1 MRTPQAIA
9 SVRPGSGAIL
19 PAMDE
24 HERGLITGATA
35 TEIADSVERAVRQ
48 ARLGPGDRLPAIRR
62 LGLQLDVS
70 PTTVAAA
77 YARLRARGVVTARG
91 RGGTVIAARPP
102 LPVGGPVPLPPGVR
116 DLTRGW
122 PDPALLPP
130 LDPALAI
137 ADRRHHLYGEEP
149 VLPELAD
156 LAAAQLR
163 GDGIPPGGLAVVGG
177 ALDGV
182 ERVLQAQLRPGDA
195 VAIDDPGFAPAL
207 DLIRALGLR
216 AEPVPLD
223 DDGPLPD
230 GLDRAL
236 ARGCVAFVTSLRAQN
251 PTGAATT
258 AARAGELRRV
268 LDAHPEALV
277 VEDDHAGPVAGA
289 PSVTLAD
296 RDRPRWAHV
305 LSVSK
310 WLGPDLRLAML
321 TGDARTVAR
330 VQGRQ
335 LLGTG
340 WVSHLL
346 QGVTAA
352 LWSAP
357 GGTSMLEL
365 GRDTYRR
372 RREAL
377 VGALAARGIPAH
389 GRSGLNVWVPVA
401 EEGAAVQWLLGAGW
415 AVLPGE
421 RFRLRS
427 GPGIRITVSTLDQAE
442 AERLAGDIA
451 AALAPGRHTRLA

>member
-1 MRTPQAIA
+1 
-9 SVRPGSGAIL
+9 
-19 PAMDE
+19 MDE

-35 TEIADSVERAVRQ
+35 TEIADSVERAVRM
-48 ARLGPGDRLPAIRR
+48 ARLGPGDRLPPIRL

-102 LPVGGPVPLPPGVR
+102 LPVGGPVPLPAGVR

-130 LDPALAI
+130 LDPALAG

-156 LAAAQLR
+156 LAEAQLR
-163 GDGIPPGGLAVVGG
+163 GDGVPPGGLAVVGG

-182 ERVLQAQLRPGDA
+182 ERVLEAHLRPGDPVA
-195 VAIDDPGFAPAL
+195 VDDPGYAPAL

-216 AEPVPLD
+216 PEPVPLD

-230 GLDRAL
+230 GLERAL
-236 ARGCVAFVTSLRAQN
+236 AGGCLAFVTSPRAQN

-258 AARAGELRRV
+258 TARAEELRRV
-268 LDAHPEALV
+268 LDAYPDALV

-289 PSVTLAD
+289 PSVTLAH
-296 RDRPRWAHV
+296 RDRRRWAHI

-321 TGDARTVAR
+321 TGDAGTVAR

-346 QGVTAA
+346 QGVTVA

-357 GGTSMLEL
+357 GGAALLEL

-377 VGALAARGIPAH
+377 AGALAVRGVPAH
-389 GRSGLNVWVPVA
+389 GRSGLNIWIPVV

-415 AVLPGE
+415 AVVPGE

-427 GPGIRITVSTLDQAE
+427 GPGIRVTVSTLDEAE
-442 AERLAGDIA
+442 AERLAGDVA
-451 AALAPGRHTRLA
+451 AALAPGRRTRLA

>member
-1 MRTPQAIA
+1 
-9 SVRPGSGAIL
+9 
-19 PAMDE
+19 MDE

-35 TEIADSVERAVRQ
+35 TEIADSVERAVRL
-48 ARLGPGDRLPAIRR
+48 ARLGPGDRLPPIRR

-130 LDPALAI
+130 LDPALAD

-156 LAAAQLR
+156 LAETQLR
-163 GDGIPPGGLAVVGG
+163 RDGIPPGGLAVVGG

-182 ERVLQAQLRPGDA
+182 ERVLQAHLRPGDPVA
-195 VAIDDPGFAPAL
+195 VDDPGFAPAL

-236 ARGCVAFVTSLRAQN
+236 AGGCMAFVTSLRAQN

-258 AARAGELRRV
+258 TARAEELRRV
-268 LDAHPEALV
+268 LDAHPDALL

-321 TGDARTVAR
+321 TGDAGTVAR

-357 GGTSMLEL
+357 GGTALLEL

-377 VGALAARGIPAH
+377 VDALAARGVPAH
-389 GRSGLNVWVPVA
+389 GRSGLNVWIPVV
-401 EEGAAVQWLLGAGW
+401 EEGATVQWLLGAGW
-415 AVLPGE
+415 AVLPGA

-427 GPGIRITVSTLDQAE
+427 GPGIRVTVSTLDEVE
-442 AERLAGDIA
+442 AERLAGDVA
-451 AALAPGRHTRLA
+451 AALAPGRRTRLA

>member
-1 MRTPQAIA
+1 
-9 SVRPGSGAIL
+9 
-19 PAMDE
+19 MDE
-24 HERGLITGATA
+24 HEPGLITGATA
-35 TEIADSVERAVRQ
+35 TEIADSVERAVRRS
-48 ARLGPGDRLPAIRR
+48 RLGPGDRLPAIRR

-102 LPVGGPVPLPPGVR
+102 LPVGGPVPVPSGVR

-130 LDPALAI
+130 LDPALAG

-149 VLPELAD
+149 VLPELAE

-163 GDGIPPGGLAVVGG
+163 DDGIPPGGLAVVGG

-182 ERVLQAQLRPGDA
+182 ERVLQAHLRPGDA
-195 VAIDDPGFAPAL
+195 VAVDDPGFAPAL
-207 DLIRALGLR
+207 DLVRALGLR
-216 AEPVPLD
+216 PEPVPLD

-236 ARGCVAFVTSLRAQN
+236 ARGCMAFVTSLRAQN

-258 AARAGELRRV
+258 ATRAEELGRV

-321 TGDARTVAR
+321 TGDDRTVAR

-346 QGVTAA
+346 QGATAA

-357 GGTSMLEL
+357 GGTALLEF

-377 VGALAARGIPAH
+377 VGALAVHGIPAH
-389 GRSGLNVWVPVA
+389 GRSGLNIWVPVA
-401 EEGAAVQWLLGAGW
+401 EEGAVVQWLLAAGW

-427 GPGIRITVSTLDQAE
+427 GPGIRATVSTLDEAE

-451 AALAPGRHTRLA
+451 AALAPGRRTRLA

>member
-1 MRTPQAIA
+1 
-9 SVRPGSGAIL
+9 
-19 PAMDE
+19 MDE

-35 TEIADSVERAVRQ
+35 TEIADSVERAVRL
-48 ARLGPGDRLPAIRR
+48 ARLGPGDRLPPIRR

-102 LPVGGPVPLPPGVR
+102 LPVGGPVPLPAGVH

-130 LDPALAI
+130 LDPALAD

-156 LAAAQLR
+156 LAEAQLR
-163 GDGIPPGGLAVVGG
+163 GDGIPTGGLAVVGG

-182 ERVLQAQLRPGDA
+182 ERVLEAHLRPGDPVA
-195 VAIDDPGFAPAL
+195 VDDPGFAPAL

-236 ARGCVAFVTSLRAQN
+236 ASGCLAFVTSLRAQN

-258 AARAGELRRV
+258 SARAGELRRV
-268 LDAHPEALV
+268 LDAYPDALV

-321 TGDARTVAR
+321 TGDAGTVAR

-357 GGTSMLEL
+357 GGTALLEL

-377 VGALAARGIPAH
+377 VGALAARGVPAH
-389 GRSGLNVWVPVA
+389 GRSGLNVWIPVV

-415 AVLPGE
+415 AVLPGA

-427 GPGIRITVSTLDQAE
+427 GPGIRVTVSTLDEAE
-442 AERLAGDIA
+442 AERLADDVA
-451 AALAPGRHTRLA
+451 AALAPGRRTRLA

>member
-1 MRTPQAIA
+1 
-9 SVRPGSGAIL
+9 
-19 PAMDE
+19 MDE
-24 HERGLITGATA
+24 HERSLITGATA
-35 TEIADSVERAVRQ
+35 TEIADSVERAVRL
-48 ARLGPGDRLPAIRR
+48 ARLGPGDRLPPIRR

-130 LDPALAI
+130 LDPALAD

-149 VLPELAD
+149 VLPELAG
-156 LAAAQLR
+156 LAEAQLR

-182 ERVLQAQLRPGDA
+182 ERVLQAHLRPGDPVA
-195 VAIDDPGFAPAL
+195 VDDPGFAPAL

-236 ARGCVAFVTSLRAQN
+236 ASGCMAFVTSLRAQN

-258 AARAGELRRV
+258 TARADELRRV
-268 LDAHPEALV
+268 LDAHPDALL

-321 TGDARTVAR
+321 TGDAGTVAR

-357 GGTSMLEL
+357 GGTALLEL

-377 VGALAARGIPAH
+377 VDALAARGVPAH
-389 GRSGLNVWVPVA
+389 GRSGLNVWIPVV
-401 EEGAAVQWLLGAGW
+401 EEGATVQWLLGAGW
-415 AVLPGE
+415 AVLPGA

-427 GPGIRITVSTLDQAE
+427 GPGIRVTVSTLDEAE
-442 AERLAGDIA
+442 AERLAGDVA
-451 AALAPGRHTRLA
+451 AALAPGRRTRLA

>member
-1 MRTPQAIA
+1 
-9 SVRPGSGAIL
+9 
-19 PAMDE
+19 MDE
-24 HERGLITGATA
+24 RERGLITGATA

-48 ARLGPGDRLPAIRR
+48 ARLGPGDHLPAIRR
-62 LGLQLDVS
+62 LSLKLHVS

-91 RGGTVIAARPP
+91 RGGTVVAAWPP
-102 LPVGGPVPLPPGVR
+102 LPVGGPLPLPPGVR
-116 DLTRGW
+116 DLTSGG
-122 PDPALLPP
+122 PDPELLPP
-130 LDPALAI
+130 LDPALA
-137 ADRRHHLYGEEP
+137 AVDRRHHLYAEEP
-149 VLPELAD
+149 VLPELAR
-156 LAAAQLR
+156 LAEAQLR
-163 GDGIPPGGLAVVGG
+163 ADGVPVGGLAVVGG

-182 ERVLQAQLRPGDA
+182 ERVLEAHLRPGDA

-230 GLDRAL
+230 GLGLAL
-236 ARGCVAFVTSLRAQN
+236 AGGCAAFVTSLRAQN
-251 PTGAATT
+251 PSGAAAN

-268 LDAHPEALV
+268 LDAHPEVLV

-289 PSVTLAD
+289 PCVTLAG
-296 RDRPRWAHV
+296 RGRPRWAYV

-321 TGDARTVAR
+321 TGDAGTVAR

-340 WVSHLL
+340 WVSHVL
-346 QGVTAA
+346 QGLTAA

-357 GGTSMLEL
+357 GGAALLEL

-377 VGALAARGIPAH
+377 LGALAARGIGAH
-389 GRSGLNVWVPVA
+389 GRSGMNVWVPVA
-401 EEGAAVQWLLGAGW
+401 EEGAVVQRLLGAGW

-421 RFRLRS
+421 RFRLHSR
-427 GPGIRITVSTLDQAE
+427 PGVRVTVSTLGEGE
-442 AERLAGDIA
+442 AERLAADLA
-451 AALAPGRHTRLA
+451 AALAPGRRTRLA

>member
-1 MRTPQAIA
+1 
-9 SVRPGSGAIL
+9 
-19 PAMDE
+19 MDE
-24 HERGLITGATA
+24 HERGLITGSTA
-35 TEIADSVERAVRQ
+35 TEIADSIERAVRQ
-48 ARLGPGDRLPAIRR
+48 ARLGPGDHLPPIRR

-102 LPVGGPVPLPPGVR
+102 LPVGGPVPLPAGVR

-130 LDPALAI
+130 LDPALA
-137 ADRRHHLYGEEP
+137 ATDRRHHLYGEEP

-156 LAAAQLR
+156 LAEAQFR
-163 GDGIPPGGLAVVGG
+163 GDGVPPGALAVVGG

-182 ERVLQAQLRPGDA
+182 ERVLEAHLRPGDPVA
-195 VAIDDPGFAPAL
+195 VDDPGYAPAL
-207 DLIRALGLR
+207 HLIRALGLR
-216 AEPVPLD
+216 PEPVPLD

-236 ARGCVAFVTSLRAQN
+236 ARGGLAFVTSPRAQN
-251 PTGAATT
+251 PTGAA
-258 AARAGELRRV
+258 ASSARAEELRRV
-268 LDAHPEALV
+268 LDAHPDVLV

-289 PSVTLAD
+289 PSVTLAHP
-296 RDRPRWAHV
+296 DRPRWARV

-321 TGDARTVAR
+321 TGDAGTVAR

-346 QGVTAA
+346 QGVTVA

-357 GGTSMLEL
+357 GGAALLEL

-377 VGALAARGIPAH
+377 IGALAARGVPAH
-389 GRSGLNVWVPVA
+389 GRSGLNVWIPVV
-401 EEGAAVQWLLGAGW
+401 EEATAVQWLLGAGW

-427 GPGIRITVSTLDQAE
+427 GPGIRVTISTLDEAE

-451 AALAPGRHTRLA
+451 AARAPGRRTRLA

>member
-1 MRTPQAIA
+1 
-9 SVRPGSGAIL
+9 
-19 PAMDE
+19 MDE

-35 TEIADSVERAVRQ
+35 TEIADSVERAVRL
-48 ARLGPGDRLPAIRR
+48 ARLGPGDRLPPIRR

-130 LDPALAI
+130 LDPALAD

-149 VLPELAD
+149 VLPELAG
-156 LAAAQLR
+156 LAEAQLR

-182 ERVLQAQLRPGDA
+182 ERVLQAHLRPGDPVA
-195 VAIDDPGFAPAL
+195 VDDPGFAPAL

-236 ARGCVAFVTSLRAQN
+236 ASGCMAFVTSLRAQN

-258 AARAGELRRV
+258 TARADELRRV
-268 LDAHPEALV
+268 LDAHPDALL

-321 TGDARTVAR
+321 TGDAGTVAR

-357 GGTSMLEL
+357 GGTALLEL

-377 VGALAARGIPAH
+377 VDALAARGVPAH
-389 GRSGLNVWVPVA
+389 GRSGLNVWIPVV
-401 EEGAAVQWLLGAGW
+401 EEGATVQWLLGAGW
-415 AVLPGE
+415 AVLPGA

-427 GPGIRITVSTLDQAE
+427 GPGIRVTVSTLDEVE
-442 AERLAGDIA
+442 AERLAGDVA
-451 AALAPGRHTRLA
+451 AALAPGRRTRLA